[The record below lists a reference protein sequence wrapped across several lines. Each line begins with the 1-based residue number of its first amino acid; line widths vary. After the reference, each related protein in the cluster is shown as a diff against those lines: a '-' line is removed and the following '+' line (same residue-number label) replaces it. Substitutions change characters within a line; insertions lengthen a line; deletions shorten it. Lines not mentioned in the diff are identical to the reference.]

1 MTNHLKRMR
10 PHYFSISSPSTLNKK
25 VARRHF
31 ADVMRQTR
39 LGRLGLLPKDCYH
52 YFSVLKSDSFLFDHE
67 PEVIRGPFN
76 AFFVLFFYFQKLMW
90 MAPFL
95 KPINKFICDQKSIP
109 WKKNTLTTCLSRDR
123 KRTVSQFYWRRNPCQ
138 KLKGCNQL
146 SYLFLT
152 GSTIPFFSTTSFC
165 GTGWFRAERNN
176 GQRFCNQKC
185 LVWICIHFF
194 LTSTLFLR

>member
-90 MAPFL
+90 MVPFL
-95 KPINKFICDQKSIP
+95 LPINRLICDPKCIAWKNIFFYSYNMLITWKRYYSKVSHFYLTAEFLFKTEGLLLSIV
-109 WKKNTLTTCLSRDR
+109 TSISSVL
-123 KRTVSQFYWRRNPCQ
+123 FYN
-138 KLKGCNQL
+138 
-146 SYLFLT
+146 
-152 GSTIPFFSTTSFC
+152 
-165 GTGWFRAERNN
+165 
-176 GQRFCNQKC
+176 
-185 LVWICIHFF
+185 
-194 LTSTLFLR
+194 

>member
-95 KPINKFICDQKSIP
+95 KPINKFIFDQKSIP

-146 SYLFLT
+146 SYLFIIQVRLFRSFLQLVFAELD
-152 GSTIPFFSTTSFC
+152 GSGRKGITASVFAIKNVLFEYVFISF
-165 GTGWFRAERNN
+165 
-176 GQRFCNQKC
+176 
-185 LVWICIHFF
+185 
-194 LTSTLFLR
+194 